1 VPAYLILFF
10 IYLSIMDYNTQMEK
24 LILPEYG
31 RNIQNMVDHC
41 LTIEDREERTAC
53 AYTIVNT
60 MGNLFPQLRDLSDFK
75 HILWDHLAI
84 MSNFKLDIDY
94 PYEVIKKEKLYVK
107 PERPAYS
114 NSDSIRFLH
123 YGKLIHSLIEKA
135 VEMDEGEERD
145 QLEIMIAN
153 YMKKS
158 YITFNKDGVD
168 DLKIFD
174 DLAYLS
180 KENIILHNKGIK
192 LAEFKNTTTTTTSSK
207 KKKKK

>member
-1 VPAYLILFF
+1 
-10 IYLSIMDYNTQMEK
+10 MDYNTQMEK

-31 RNIQNMVDHC
+31 RNIQNMVNHC

-53 AYTIVNT
+53 AYAIVNT

-94 PYEVIKKEKLYVK
+94 PYEVIKEEKLNTK
-107 PERPAYS
+107 PERIEYS
-114 NSDSIRFLH
+114 NSENIRFVH

-135 VEMDEGEERD
+135 IEMEQGEERD

-180 KENIILHNKGIK
+180 KENILLHNKGIK
-192 LAEFKNTTTTTTSSK
+192 LADYKNTNSSSSSSK

>member
-1 VPAYLILFF
+1 
-10 IYLSIMDYNTQMEK
+10 MDYNTQMEK

-31 RNIQNMVDHC
+31 RNIQNMVNHC
-41 LTIEDREERTAC
+41 LTIEDKEERTAC
-53 AYTIVNT
+53 AYAIVNT

-94 PYEVIKKEKLYVK
+94 PYEVIKEEKLNTK
-107 PERPAYS
+107 PERIEYS
-114 NSDSIRFLH
+114 NSENIRFVH

-135 VEMDEGEERD
+135 IEMEQGEERD

-180 KENIILHNKGIK
+180 KENILLHNKGIK
-192 LAEFKNTTTTTTSSK
+192 LADYKNTNSSSSSSK

>member
-1 VPAYLILFF
+1 
-10 IYLSIMDYNTQMEK
+10 MEK

-31 RNIQNMVDHC
+31 RNIQNMVNHC

-53 AYTIVNT
+53 AYAIVNT

-94 PYEVIKKEKLYVK
+94 PYEVIKEEKLNTK
-107 PERPAYS
+107 PERIEYS
-114 NSDSIRFLH
+114 NSENIRFVH

-135 VEMDEGEERD
+135 IEMEQGEERD

-180 KENIILHNKGIK
+180 KENILLHNKGIK
-192 LAEFKNTTTTTTSSK
+192 LADYKNTNSSSSSSK

>member
-1 VPAYLILFF
+1 
-10 IYLSIMDYNTQMEK
+10 
-24 LILPEYG
+24 
-31 RNIQNMVDHC
+31 
-41 LTIEDREERTAC
+41 
-53 AYTIVNT
+53 
-60 MGNLFPQLRDLSDFK
+60 
-75 HILWDHLAI
+75 
-84 MSNFKLDIDY
+84 
-94 PYEVIKKEKLYVK
+94 
-107 PERPAYS
+107 
-114 NSDSIRFLH
+114 
-123 YGKLIHSLIEKA
+123 
-135 VEMDEGEERD
+135 MDEGEERD